1 MRFGAFACVCVCLCL
16 LVCVGVC
23 FRFLK
28 VYVFSCVFFV
38 FLISYFARIF
48 SFFALTHLLTGSP
61 SAFELY
67 IYYNLYFHLR
77 VLYSRAHT
85 SNYVIRC
92 SLQFDDLYMR
102 IHHYLTY
109 EI

>member
-23 FRFLK
+23 FCLFY

-102 IHHYLTY
+102 IHHY
-109 EI
+109 